1 MPNGA
6 RRTSLLEF
14 NGILIPGGFGKRG
27 IEGKIDAIRTART
40 RNIPF
45 LGLCL
50 GFQLAVVEYSRHVIG
65 WEDATSAEFGEG
77 KHVIAILPEQE
88 SVTDLGGTM
97 RLGNYPVTV
106 RDGTMAMN
114 LYHKNEIVERHR
126 HRYEVNPQYLA
137 QLEKAGLVFAGT
149 YKNRMEILELPGH
162 PFFMATQFHPEFRSR
177 PARPSP
183 PFLGFV
189 DACRTDAAK
198 R

>member
-50 GFQLAVVEYSRHVIG
+50 GFQLAVVEYSRNVIG

-126 HRYEVNPQYLA
+126 HRYEVNPQYPGSA
-137 QLEKAGLVFAGT
+137 GKGRAGLCRDLQKPDGDPGT
-149 YKNRMEILELPGH
+149 
-162 PFFMATQFHPEFRSR
+162 SR
-177 PARPSP
+177 PPLLYGHTVP
-183 PFLGFV
+183 PRVPFP
-189 DACRTDAAK
+189 ACPAITPVPGVC
-198 R
+198 